1 MHKLTRLAQWQ
12 DLKRHRQAWRGTH
25 LRDVFAHEP
34 QRFEQFSASLDDLLL
49 DYSKNLISRET
60 IALLQNLARAR
71 EVEERVADMFSG
83 ALINNTEQRA
93 VLHVALRNDPQTPI
107 YFQGKDVMPE
117 VSSVLA
123 RMERFTRAVRSG
135 RWKGHTGAPI
145 TDVVNIGIG
154 GSDLGPAMACQALLP
169 YGHKRLRMHFVSN
182 VDPQHLNDTLATL
195 TPESTLFIVASK
207 TFTTLETLAN
217 AQAARRWVLQALKDK
232 AAIARHFV
240 AVSTHRAEVE
250 KFGIDP
256 DHMFGFWDW
265 VGGRYSLWSAIGLP
279 IALYIGM
286 DGFRDLLAGGHDMD
300 RHFRADPLASL
311 PGILA
316 LLAIWYQHFW
326 DAPSH
331 GVMPYD
337 QHLARFPAYLQQLC
351 MESNGKG
358 VTRAGQVVS
367 WNTGEIVWGE
377 PGTNGQHAFFQ
388 LLHQGTRFIPLDF
401 LVAARTHADLD
412 GQHQMLVANCL
423 AQSEALMRGKTR
435 AEVATELAAAGAAA
449 QDIRRLAPHKTFSG
463 NRPSNTLLY
472 DRLTPRTLG
481 RLIALYE
488 HKVLV
493 QSVIWDINAFD
504 QWGVELGKQLAGTL
518 IRELGS
524 AHPGEHDCSTLG
536 LMRQYQKLRTPG

>member
-1 MHKLTRLAQWQ
+1 
-12 DLKRHRQAWRGTH
+12 
-25 LRDVFAHEP
+25 
-34 QRFEQFSASLDDLLL
+34 
-49 DYSKNLISRET
+49 
-60 IALLQNLARAR
+60 
-71 EVEERVADMFSG
+71 
-83 ALINNTEQRA
+83 
-93 VLHVALRNDPQTPI
+93 
-107 YFQGKDVMPE
+107 
-117 VSSVLA
+117 
-123 RMERFTRAVRSG
+123 
-135 RWKGHTGAPI
+135 
-145 TDVVNIGIG
+145 
-154 GSDLGPAMACQALLP
+154 
-169 YGHKRLRMHFVSN
+169 
-182 VDPQHLNDTLATL
+182 
-195 TPESTLFIVASK
+195 
-207 TFTTLETLAN
+207 
-217 AQAARRWVLQALKDK
+217 
-232 AAIARHFV
+232 
-240 AVSTHRAEVE
+240 
-250 KFGIDP
+250 
-256 DHMFGFWDW
+256 
-265 VGGRYSLWSAIGLP
+265 
-279 IALYIGM
+279 
-286 DGFRDLLAGGHDMD
+286 MD
-300 RHFRADPLASL
+300 RHFRAAPLASL

-358 VTRAGQVVS
+358 VTRAGRAVN

-435 AEVATELAAAGAAA
+435 AEVAAELAAAGVAAR
-449 QDIRRLAPHKTFSG
+449 DIRRLAPHKTFSG

-472 DRLTPRTLG
+472 DKLTPRTLG

-518 IRELGS
+518 IRELGG
-524 AHPGEHDCSTLG
+524 AQTGEHDSSTLG

>member
-1 MHKLTRLAQWQ
+1 MSRLVRLAQWQ
-12 DLKRHRQAWRGTH
+12 ALKAHRRAWQGRH
-25 LRDVFAHEP
+25 LRDVFAQEP
-34 QRFEQFSASLDDLLL
+34 RRFERFSAALDDLLL
-49 DYSKNLISRET
+49 DYSKNLISAET
-60 IALLQNLARAR
+60 LALLRDLGRAVG
-71 EVEERVADMFSG
+71 VEERVAAMFRG
-83 ALINNTEQRA
+83 EPINNTEQRA
-93 VLHVALRNDPQTPI
+93 VLHAALRNDPSVPI
-107 YFQGKDVMPE
+107 YVQGRDVMPE
-117 VSSVLA
+117 VAQVLA
-123 RMERFTRAVRSG
+123 RMERFANAVRSG
-135 RWKGHTGAPI
+135 RWKGHTGAAI
-145 TDVVNIGIG
+145 TDVVNLGIG
-154 GSDLGPAMACQALLP
+154 GSDLGPAMACRALAP

-182 VDPQHLNDTLATL
+182 VDPQHLGDTLAPL
-195 TPESTLFIVASK
+195 KAESTLFVVASK

-217 AQAARRWVLQALKDK
+217 AQAARRWLLKALKDK
-232 AAIARHFV
+232 SAVARHFV
-240 AVSTHRAEVE
+240 AVSTNRAEVE

-256 DHMFGFWDW
+256 EHMFGFWDW

-279 IALYIGM
+279 IALYVGM
-286 DGFRDLLAGGHDMD
+286 DGFRELLVGGHDMD
-300 RHFRADPLASL
+300 GHFRADPLASL
-311 PGILA
+311 PGTLA

-326 DAPSH
+326 GASAH

-358 VTRAGQVVS
+358 VTRDGRAVR
-367 WNTGEIVWGE
+367 WDTGEIVWGE

-435 AEVATELAAAGAAA
+435 AEAGAELAAAGLPARE
-449 QDIRRLAPHKTFSG
+449 IRRLAPHKAFPG

-472 DRLTPRTLG
+472 GQLTPRTLG

-493 QSVIWDINAFD
+493 QSTVWDINAFD
-504 QWGVELGKQLAGTL
+504 QWGVELGKQLAGML
-518 IRELGS
+518 LRELGS
-524 AHPGEHDCSTLG
+524 ARPGAHDSSTVG
-536 LMRQYQKLRTPG
+536 LMRQYLKLRTPH